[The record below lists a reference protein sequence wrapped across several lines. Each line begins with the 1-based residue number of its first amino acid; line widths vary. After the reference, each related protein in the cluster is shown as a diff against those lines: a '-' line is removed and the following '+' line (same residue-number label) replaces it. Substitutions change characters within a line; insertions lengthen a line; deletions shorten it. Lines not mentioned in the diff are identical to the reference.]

1 MAARSRSSL
10 AKHHRGGDVDK
21 QASSLLARAALS
33 SSDVANQRTERTGL
47 GAPVEH
53 VRVVVVGSTGPTG
66 TESTCSVAIVS
77 PDAFGLPIEKCRA
90 LAITGGVDPVGPA
103 LMAKPW
109 L

>member
-1 MAARSRSSL
+1 MFSDAADQ
-10 AKHHRGGDVDK
+10 H
-21 QASSLLARAALS
+21 
-33 SSDVANQRTERTGL
+33 TERAGL

-66 TESTCSVAIVS
+66 AESTCSVAIVS